1 MTTTLIIFLTWAI
14 VKALKAAKLSNRYL
28 PMIALLIGI
37 MLSFIISVFI
47 QDDNLITNLLI
58 GAWSGVASAGANET
72 ASKSMNAIVS
82 TVGNLITKSK

>member
-58 GAWSGVASAGANET
+58 GAWSGVASTGANET
-72 ASKSMNAIVS
+72 ASKCMNAIVS

>member
-14 VKALKAAKLSNRYL
+14 VKALKTAKLSNRYL
-28 PMIALLIGI
+28 PLIALLIGI

-58 GAWSGVASAGANET
+58 GAWSGVASTGANET

>member
-58 GAWSGVASAGANET
+58 GAWSGVASTGANET
-72 ASKSMNAIVS
+72 ASKIMNAIVS